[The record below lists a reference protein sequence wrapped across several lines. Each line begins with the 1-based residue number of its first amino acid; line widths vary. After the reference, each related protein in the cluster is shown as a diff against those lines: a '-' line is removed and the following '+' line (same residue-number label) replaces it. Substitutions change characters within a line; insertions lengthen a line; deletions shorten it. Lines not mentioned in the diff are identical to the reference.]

1 MKGYVAEKDGSAI
14 FLTKDTQLDMALE
27 KGCNIIKVEDNDTQ
41 TVIATPEQGF
51 LEEHPLLEVTRA
63 TTNPFAEILATLEK
77 GES

>member
-14 FLTKDTQLDMALE
+14 FLTKDVQLDMALE
-27 KGCNIIKVEDNDTQ
+27 KGCNIVRVEDDDTQ

-51 LEEHPLLEVTRA
+51 LKERPSLEETRA
-63 TTNPFAEILATLEK
+63 TTNPYAEVLATLEK

>member
-27 KGCNIIKVEDNDTQ
+27 KGCNIVRVEDDDTQ

-51 LEEHPLLEVTRA
+51 LEERPSLEKTRA
-63 TTNPFAEILATLEK
+63 TTNPYTKALATLEK
-77 GES
+77 GEN

>member
-14 FLTKDTQLDMALE
+14 FLTKDAQLDMALE
-27 KGCNIIKVEDNDTQ
+27 KGCNIVRVEDDDTQ

-51 LEEHPLLEVTRA
+51 LEERPSLEETRA
-63 TTNPFAEILATLEK
+63 TTNPYEVLATLEK